1 MLTTV
6 LTVRNFFS
14 DTHTA
19 MHTATDAP
27 RSLGLKSTRL
37 AALLKVALPH
47 LAHLRTAEAMQLT
60 CGDLD
65 KA

>member
-1 MLTTV
+1 
-6 LTVRNFFS
+6 
-14 DTHTA
+14 